1 MISGC
6 EPGLLASA
14 VQRNTSWDDRIFRN
28 DEIERDE
35 KVSYDVI
42 RQWVRK
48 ALEKKPKCT
57 EVFIAV

>member
-6 EPGLLASA
+6 ESGLLASA
-14 VQRNTSWDDRIFRN
+14 VQRNTSWDDRIFRK

-42 RQWVRK
+42 RQ
-48 ALEKKPKCT
+48 
-57 EVFIAV
+57 